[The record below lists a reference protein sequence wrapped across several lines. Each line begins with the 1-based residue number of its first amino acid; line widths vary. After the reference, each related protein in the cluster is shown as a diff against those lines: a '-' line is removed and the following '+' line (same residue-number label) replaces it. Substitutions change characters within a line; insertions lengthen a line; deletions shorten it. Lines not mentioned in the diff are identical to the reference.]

1 MGSFRNKKNA
11 RRVVAAAV
19 LAALAPSSFALGLIE
34 AYELAVKNDPTYRS
48 AQFENE
54 AAQQYVALGRSNL
67 LPSISAS
74 YAPSRNRADVTNTA
88 IADGATDHRRYGA
101 MSAALQLRQPLY
113 HPEGMARYRQGQAQT
128 KGSDAQFA
136 ARSQDLI
143 VRVASAYTF
152 AKYAEDQLALAVAQ
166 REALSEQRLANQR
179 LFLRG
184 EGTRTDVLETQ
195 ARFDLAV
202 AQVLEASDNLTNA
215 RNTLSAMVGRDV
227 SRLDALSYDFTVRQ
241 VVPNA
246 FEDWRSIAL
255 STNPELQARRQAVE
269 VAREEANRQRAG
281 HQPRLDLVASA
292 GRQDSDTINTFNQ
305 KANVRSVGL
314 QLTVPLYSGGATT
327 AAVSQAEALAEKSQA
342 DLDAA
347 TSQVLVELRKQFDLT
362 TSSVARLDAANAAL
376 RSARELLEATR
387 RSIAGGQRTNLDALL
402 AQQQLFDARRELAQA
417 RYNYLL
423 SLLRLRLS
431 AGVLQM
437 SDLVDMAGYFKTTG
451 PGG

>member
-1 MGSFRNKKNA
+1 VNASHRKNA
-11 RRVVAAAV
+11 RHLAAAAL
-19 LAALAPSSFALGLIE
+19 LAAAAPSSFALGLIE
-34 AYELAVKNDPTYRS
+34 AYELAVKNDPTFRS
-48 AQFENE
+48 AQLENE

-67 LPSISAS
+67 LPSVSAS

-88 IADGATDHRRYGA
+88 IADSLTDHRRYGA
-101 MSAALQLRQPLY
+101 MTAAIQLRQPLY
-113 HPEGMARYRQGQAQT
+113 HPEGMARYRQGLAQT

-136 ARSQDLI
+136 ARSQELI

-166 REALSEQRLANQR
+166 REALAEQRLANQR

-202 AQVLEASDNLTNA
+202 AQVLEANDNVTNA
-215 RNTLSAMVGRDV
+215 RNALAAMVGRDV
-227 SRLDALSYDFTVRQ
+227 SRLDALNDDFSVRQ
-241 VVPNA
+241 VVPNQ
-246 FEDWRSIAL
+246 FEDWRGIAL
-255 STNPELQARRQAVE
+255 SSNPELQARRQAVE
-269 VAREEANRQRAG
+269 VAQEEANRQRAG
-281 HQPRLDLVASA
+281 HKPRLDLVASA
-292 GRQDSDTINTFNQ
+292 GRQDSDSINTFNQ
-305 KANVRSVGL
+305 RANVRSVGL
-314 QLTVPLYSGGATT
+314 QLTVPIYAGGATT
-327 AAVSQAEALAEKSQA
+327 AAVTQAEALAEKSQA

-347 TSQVLVELRKQFDLT
+347 TSQVMVELRKQFDLT
-362 TSSVARLDAANAAL
+362 TSSAVRLEAANAAL
-376 RSARELLEATR
+376 RSAQQLLEATR

-431 AGVLQM
+431 AGVLQL